1 MEIIVNKFVEK
12 VVEKMWTKNV
22 KKCGMWNSST
32 KADNS
37 TLSFTKNIDT
47 FCTWFSSKLPLLKS
61 SFTTYAHRTTNTTIL
76 LIKGMKNNF

>member
-1 MEIIVNKFVEK
+1 MNKFVEK

-61 SFTTYAHRTTNTTIL
+61 SFTTYAHRTTNTTTL
-76 LIKGMKNNF
+76 LINKRK